1 MRKLEPPGNRDRR
14 VCTGLIHLADR
25 SPPHRAQACCQ
36 RPRILFDN
44 RIGGLYHNSQECKN
58 CGRLFYAGTGRW
70 TESGSEQGWID
81 ELRKFYVMIGEGA
94 HIRVKQSRVFVYVSS
109 EARWEELCTPEAV
122 KEHLHNCRQHLK
134 EQYSHYSLRFCS
146 TECLF
151 TYSMM
156 LTDHNQYCEMHAT
169 ERE

>member
-1 MRKLEPPGNRDRR
+1 MSE
-14 VCTGLIHLADR
+14 IIR
-25 SPPHRAQACCQ
+25 S
-36 RPRILFDN
+36 ILFDN
-44 RIGGLYHNSQECKN
+44 SIGGLYHNSQECKN

-156 LTDHNQYCEMHAT
+156 LTDHNQYCAMHAT